1 VYGVRVFVGL
11 WKLDLMPLHVVL
23 LRLTLLAIMFHFASR
38 AFIVYLLSLSSFD
51 IHIFQYREMSDD
63 YVKGRWEDVE
73 TMELVSQIRCW
84 LHHHTNGATSTL
96 VDFGELA
103 QLVEELKIQIPWSLI
118 SKRMGRRSRLSCF
131 KKWQKLTGEAEV
143 RAAFRAGNAVAAA
156 VALEPSSPR
165 PTKRQKTEEDEEE
178 GAVPQEGEDEPA
190 VGEQEDQEEVTEY
203 IVPMTEAH
211 NNMVVTADEA
221 ELAAETVEALGLPDL
236 IGSKTTTTTS
246 STTHHSNQQ
255 HDIDSETTSTS
266 KAASTK

>member
-1 VYGVRVFVGL
+1 
-11 WKLDLMPLHVVL
+11 
-23 LRLTLLAIMFHFASR
+23 MFHVSSR
-38 AFIVYLLSLSSFD
+38 AFIVDLFSCYSFLS
-51 IHIFQYREMSDD
+51 QYREMSDD

-103 QLVEELKIQIPWSLI
+103 QLVDELKIQIPWSLI

-143 RAAFRAGNAVAAA
+143 RAAFRAGNAAAA
-156 VALEPSSPR
+156 AAASSVTTSTVNAASVHLAPESSSPR

-178 GAVPQEGEDEPA
+178 EVAVPQEGEVDEQA
-190 VGEQEDQEEVTEY
+190 VGDQEEEEEVTEY

-211 NNMVVTADEA
+211 NNMVDTADEA

-236 IGSKTTTTTS
+236 IGSKTSTTTS

-255 HDIDSETTSTS
+255 HDIDSETTTTS